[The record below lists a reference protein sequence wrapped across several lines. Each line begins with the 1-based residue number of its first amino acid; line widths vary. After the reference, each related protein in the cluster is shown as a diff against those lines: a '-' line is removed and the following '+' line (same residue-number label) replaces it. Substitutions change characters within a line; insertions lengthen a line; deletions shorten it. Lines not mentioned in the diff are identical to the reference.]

1 MGTQISSGH
10 CVCACVCAGLLRK
23 TKQRRFLW
31 VDLRMWTIDSFQLY
45 NGLRSSLHIVWHID
59 CVTFLELI
67 TPKQQLNLHTTCICW
82 VYQTYWID
90 TQQTFLDF
98 FSANLISTFDHFSAE
113 IGYVKLVVFMIY
125 TFLCQF
131 AFSILWFK
139 HMFTI

>member
-10 CVCACVCAGLLRK
+10 CVCAGLLRK
-23 TKQRRFLW
+23 TKQRCFLW

-59 CVTFLELI
+59 CTWLCDVPGI
-67 TPKQQLNLHTTCICW
+67 DYSKATTKSA
-82 VYQTYWID
+82 YYMYLLTLSND

-113 IGYVKLVVFMIY
+113 IGHVKLVVFMIY